1 MSFHVQV
8 FYILFAFLIY
18 ILHIYI
24 AKKCITII
32 NKMLLLKGKE
42 NDHIYEYSRKLF
54 IPHPK
59 ISLMY
64 QPAVGRKQELF
75 SPKENIDNS
84 SNPSFG
90 LHASLCLIY
99 VIFNLNILALHFTI

>member
-1 MSFHVQV
+1 M
-8 FYILFAFLIY
+8 YILLILTTYELPCVSILYFIYSLY
-18 ILHIYI
+18 IYVLTKS
-24 AKKCITII
+24 ALEII
-32 NKMLLLKGKE
+32 NKMLLLEGKE

-84 SNPSFG
+84 SKCNFMSSCK
-90 LHASLCLIY
+90 LM
-99 VIFNLNILALHFTI
+99 FNICNFSI

>member
-1 MSFHVQV
+1 MYVC
-8 FYILFAFLIY
+8 
-18 ILHIYI
+18 I

-32 NKMLLLKGKE
+32 NKMLLLKGNE

-84 SNPSFG
+84 SNLSFG

>member
-1 MSFHVQV
+1 MYVC
-8 FYILFAFLIY
+8 
-18 ILHIYI
+18 I

-32 NKMLLLKGKE
+32 NKMLLLKGNE

-99 VIFNLNILALHFTI
+99 VIFQFKYPCFSFYNIIHTCVKFCVFRHMNV

>member
-1 MSFHVQV
+1 MYVC
-8 FYILFAFLIY
+8 
-18 ILHIYI
+18 I

-32 NKMLLLKGKE
+32 NKMLLLKGNE

-84 SNPSFG
+84 SKSNFMSSCKLMFNKCNFSISI
-90 LHASLCLIY
+90 SLPFIIQYNSYL
-99 VIFNLNILALHFTI
+99 F

>member
-1 MSFHVQV
+1 M
-8 FYILFAFLIY
+8 YILLILTTHELPWAS
-18 ILHIYI
+18 ILYFIYFSHIY
-24 AKKCITII
+24 KKCITII

-84 SNPSFG
+84 SKSKFLSSCKLMFDICNYS
-90 LHASLCLIY
+90 I
-99 VIFNLNILALHFTI
+99 

>member
-1 MSFHVQV
+1 MYVC
-8 FYILFAFLIY
+8 
-18 ILHIYI
+18 I

-42 NDHIYEYSRKLF
+42 NDHIYKYSRKLF

-64 QPAVGRKQELF
+64 QPAVGRKHELF

-84 SNPSFG
+84 SKSKF
-90 LHASLCLIY
+90 LSS
-99 VIFNLNILALHFTI
+99 